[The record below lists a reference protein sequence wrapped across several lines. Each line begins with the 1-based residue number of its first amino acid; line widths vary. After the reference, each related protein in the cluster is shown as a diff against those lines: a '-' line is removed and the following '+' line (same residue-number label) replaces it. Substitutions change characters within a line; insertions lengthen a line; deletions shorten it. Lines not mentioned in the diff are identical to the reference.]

1 MADLS
6 LYSIKATLILD
17 NEGNRLYTKYY
28 SPPHA
33 DTEASSTSL
42 TSSKDQKA
50 FEKSLFAKTNKQN
63 SDVLIFD
70 NHLIVYKQ
78 ILDVSIYL
86 VASSVT
92 ENEAMLFQVLIG
104 IKDALSIVLANTGSS
119 SSNSM
124 GGSSNS
130 SSGGAGSGGI
140 DKRAVL
146 EHYDLVSLVIDEA
159 IDSGIILEV
168 DPTILANR
176 TSKMPKSGSALDG
189 GVPTIELSEQGLH
202 NVFQFARGKLTEK
215 LRQFQ

>member
-17 NEGNRLYTKYY
+17 NEGNRLYAKYY

-33 DTEASSTSL
+33 ESEASATNSL
-42 TSSKDQKA
+42 VSVKEQKQ

-78 ILDVSIYL
+78 ILDVTIYL
-86 VASSVT
+86 IATSVS
-92 ENEAMLFQVLIG
+92 ENEAMLYQVLIG
-104 IKDALSIVLANTGSS
+104 IKDALSIVLTNTG

-124 GGSSNS
+124 GGG
-130 SSGGAGSGGI
+130 SSGSSGAGNGGI

-168 DPTILANR
+168 DPTVLANR

-189 GVPTIELSEQGLH
+189 GVPSIELSEQGLQ

>member
-17 NEGNRLYTKYY
+17 NEGNRLYAKYY
-28 SPPHA
+28 SPPHGE
-33 DTEASSTSL
+33 TEATATNSL
-42 TSSKDQKA
+42 VSVKEQKQ

-78 ILDVSIYL
+78 ILDVTIYL
-86 VASSVT
+86 IATSVS
-92 ENEAMLFQVLIG
+92 ENEAMIYQVLIG

-119 SSNSM
+119 NNM
-124 GGSSNS
+124 GGGSS
-130 SSGGAGSGGI
+130 GAGSGGI
-140 DKRAVL
+140 DKRAIL

-168 DPTILANR
+168 DPTVLANR

-189 GVPTIELSEQGLH
+189 GVPTIELSEQGLQ